1 MVRLMAY
8 STHKTTLG
16 FLKMNNTYKL
26 LGLGILALGLAAC
39 QSTPRQFNGTV
50 GYQVESQTA
59 DSATIAYTLAG
70 RQNQQLDEAKLQR
83 ACQKVLGT
91 SNIYKLSILSINEIA
106 NPQKNVEYGR
116 QIGHSR
122 TSVGLSNT
130 PGLYSDQDYATLQ
143 ALDARPSTLRVVR
156 YTCS

>member
-1 MVRLMAY
+1 
-8 STHKTTLG
+8 
-16 FLKMNNTYKL
+16 MNNTYKL
-26 LGLGILALGLAAC
+26 LGLGFIALALSAC

-59 DSATIAYTLAG
+59 DSATLSYTLAG
-70 RQNQQLDEAKLQR
+70 RQNQQLDETKLQR

-91 SNIYKLSILSINEIA
+91 SKTYKLNLLSVNEIA
-106 NPQKNVEYGR
+106 NPQKDVEFGR
-116 QIGHSR
+116 QIGNSR

-130 PGLYSDQDYATLQ
+130 PGLYSDQDYATMQ